1 VAVSLPDG
9 VDPHRA
15 LIAALADGERRSAA
29 ALARALGRRVDEIRA
44 AAAEL
49 GALGVEI
56 AASARG
62 FRLAVPVELF
72 EAARIREALDPD
84 ARDKLAQLSIL
95 FMIDSTNTLLFA
107 RAPPPAG
114 SADAALAE
122 LQLAGRGRR
131 GRAWTTP
138 FGGGIALSLG
148 WTFPDASQADPTLS
162 LAAGV
167 AVARALE
174 RHGAR
179 GIGLKW
185 PNDVWFRDRKIGG
198 ILVEL
203 KTVAGGAG
211 HAVIGVGLNLSL
223 SADTRR
229 AIEAGGARIAAL
241 ADACRT
247 PPARNTLAATLLT
260 ELLSMLGTFERRG
273 FAAFRE
279 QWTSLDALAGRPA
292 RILIGDEVV
301 EGISRGVDADG
312 ALILDRGGQLQRF
325 VCGEASLRLG
335 VGDT

>member
-1 VAVSLPDG
+1 VAVPLPDG
-9 VDPHRA
+9 VDPRRA
-15 LIAALADGERRSAA
+15 FVAALANGELRSAA
-29 ALARALGRRVDEIRA
+29 ALARALGRPAAEIPA

-49 GALGVEI
+49 RALGIEI
-56 AASARG
+56 AEVRRG
-62 FRLAVPVELF
+62 LKLATPVELL
-72 EAARIREALDPD
+72 ERERILAALDSAARERIAH
-84 ARDKLAQLSIL
+84 LAIFLA
-95 FMIDSTNTLLFA
+95 IDSTNTWLLA
-107 RAPPPAG
+107 RPPPPAG
-114 SADAALAE
+114 AADVALAE

-138 FGGGIALSLG
+138 FGGSIALSLG
-148 WTFPDASQADPTLS
+148 WTFRDATRVDPTLC

-174 RHGAR
+174 RLGAR

-185 PNDVWFRDRKIGG
+185 PNDVWFEDRKIGG

-211 HAVIGVGLNLSL
+211 QMVIGIGLNLSL

-241 ADACRT
+241 ADACQA
-247 PPARNTLAATLLT
+247 PPARNALTAALLA
-260 ELLSMLGTFERRG
+260 ELLSMLDGFERRG

-279 QWTSLDALAGRPA
+279 EWTSLDALGGRPA
-292 RILIGDEVV
+292 RILVGDDTI

-312 ALILDRGGQLQRF
+312 ALLVDSGGQLLRF
-325 VCGEASLRLG
+325 VSGEASLRLG
-335 VGDT
+335 MGET